1 MHSPKMSELTD
12 GRDSLV
18 STIFFTMKGIYMRSN
33 IRIYEV
39 KSEYIKYLGN
49 YQKHI
54 FTQTDG
60 KNKRKYIG
68 IVFEVMGMKYFA
80 PLSSFKD
87 KHKQMK
93 ESVDFIKIKDYAVIN
108 LNSMIPVPDSQIVD
122 IDINKEKNANY
133 RYILQTESRE
143 INRQKNRIRKNAEIV
158 YSHKKH
164 NGISTP
170 LAKRTNDFDL
180 LEKLCKE
187 YC

>member
-1 MHSPKMSELTD
+1 
-12 GRDSLV
+12 
-18 STIFFTMKGIYMRSN
+18 MRNN

-39 KSEYIKYLGN
+39 KSEYIKYLSN

-54 FTQTDG
+54 FTQTNG

-68 IVFEVMGMKYFA
+68 IVLEVKGIKYFA
-80 PLSSFKD
+80 PLSSFKE

-108 LNSMIPVPDSQIVD
+108 INNMIPVPDSQIID
-122 IDINKEKNANY
+122 IDINKEKNASY
-133 RYILQTESRE
+133 RFLLQAESRE
-143 INRQKNRIRKNAEIV
+143 VNRQKNRIRKNAEIV

-164 NGISTP
+164 NGASTP
-170 LAKRTNDFDL
+170 LAKRTNDFEL

-187 YC
+187 Y